1 MSFILDALKKVDR
14 KTNGQADDG
23 VLMQGGRRWG
33 ETRSGNRWALGAV
46 VVLAIAALS
55 LATVA
60 LFQSFDA
67 KTTKPSAIASEPP
80 SSEPAS
86 TPAEAPKKAPPTSS
100 PGAAAER
107 SREAE
112 PPSEEELLAE
122 DEATAEMAPPVKL
135 VGRNAVD
142 PPSSS
147 SMAAEGEGQGEEAE
161 HPGGL
166 PRLVL
171 QGTSVIDGK
180 PVAVVN
186 YQRVFEGDFIEGA
199 RVIKILDRAVE
210 LEFEGN
216 RFTIRL

>member
-1 MSFILDALKKVDR
+1 MVS
-14 KTNGQADDG
+14 
-23 VLMQGGRRWG
+23 
-33 ETRSGNRWALGAV
+33 
-46 VVLAIAALS
+46 
-55 LATVA
+55 
-60 LFQSFDA
+60 
-67 KTTKPSAIASEPP
+67 
-80 SSEPAS
+80 
-86 TPAEAPKKAPPTSS
+86 PKKAPPTSS